1 MICRHCSSQDMFNL
15 VDLGTSPPSNAY
27 ISDESINS
35 GEKWFPLKIN
45 ICSKCFLC
53 QTEDYSSG
61 EELFT
66 ENYAY
71 FSSFSQTM
79 LDHSKKYSLE
89 MIKKLNLNSNSMVIE
104 VAANDGYLL
113 QYFKE
118 KNIPCIGIEPTT
130 STANAA
136 RKKGIDIIE
145 DFFGVSLANIMIE
158 NRQSADL
165 IVGNNVLAHVPDIND
180 FVKGAAILLK
190 ESGVVT
196 YEIPYLVNLVKNN
209 LFDTIYHEHYSY
221 LTVNSIKNIFEA
233 NGLHLFDVEL
243 IDVHGGSLRV
253 FGEKI
258 DNSVKT
264 PLTLRAKK
272 IIENEKSEGFLSEDA
287 YKGFQEKAEKVKNDF
302 VSFLIEAKNMNKKV
316 IGFGAAAKGNTLIN
330 FSGIRADLISAVV
343 DSNPAK
349 QGKYL
354 PGSRI
359 PIINE
364 ETMKKEKP
372 DYLVIL
378 PWNLQK
384 EISNK
389 TKYIKEWNGKWVIAL
404 PELKIL

>member
-1 MICRHCSSQDMFNL
+1 MICRHCNSEDMFNL

-27 ISDESINS
+27 ISEENINS
-35 GEKWFPLKIN
+35 EEKWFPLKIN

-61 EELFT
+61 EELFA
-66 ENYAY
+66 EDYAY

-79 LDHSKKYSLE
+79 LDHSKKYSSE

-118 KNIPCIGIEPTT
+118 KNIPSIGVEPTT

-158 NRQSADL
+158 NGQSADL

-243 IDVHGGSLRV
+243 IEVHGGSLRV

-258 DNSVKT
+258 DNSAKT
-264 PLTLRAKK
+264 PLTRRAQK
-272 IIENEKSEGFLSEDA
+272 IIDNEKLEGFLSEDA

-302 VSFLIEAKNMNKKV
+302 VTFLIEAKNMNKKV

-389 TKYIKEWNGKWVIAL
+389 TKYIKEWNGKWVVAL

>member
-1 MICRHCSSQDMFNL
+1 MICRHCGSEDMFNL

-27 ISDESINS
+27 VLKENINS
-35 GEKWFPLKIN
+35 EEKWFPLKVK
-45 ICSKCFLC
+45 ICSECFLC

-61 EELFT
+61 EDLFT
-66 ENYAY
+66 EDYAY

-79 LDHSKKYSLE
+79 LDHSKQYSLE
-89 MIKKLNLNSNSMVIE
+89 MINNLNLDSNSLVVE

-118 KNIPCIGIEPTT
+118 KNIPSIGVEPTKSTADAARNKGIE
-130 STANAA
+130 
-136 RKKGIDIIE
+136 IIE
-145 DFFGVSLANIMIE
+145 EFFGVSLAKAMKE
-158 NRQSADL
+158 NNKSADL

-180 FVKGAAILLK
+180 FVKGASILLK

-221 LTVNSIKNIFEA
+221 LTVNSVKNIFEA

-243 IDVHGGSLRV
+243 IEVHGGSLRV
-253 FGEKI
+253 FGERSDKQ
-258 DNSVKT
+258 VKT
-264 PLTLRAKK
+264 PISERAHK
-272 IIENEKSEGFLSEDA
+272 IIDDEKLKGFLSKDA
-287 YKGFQEKAEKVKNDF
+287 YRGFQEKAEKVKNEF
-302 VSFLIEAKNMNKKV
+302 ITFLIEAKNMNKKV

-330 FSGIRADLISAVV
+330 FSGIRSDLISAVV
-343 DSNPAK
+343 DTNPAK

-359 PIINE
+359 PIIDE
-364 ETMKKEKP
+364 ETMKKLKP
-372 DYLVIL
+372 DYLIIL

-389 TKYIKEWNGKWVIAL
+389 TNYIKEWNGKWVVAL

>member
-1 MICRHCSSQDMFNL
+1 MICRHCSSEDMFNL

-27 ISDESINS
+27 IKDENINS
-35 GEKWFPLKIN
+35 EEKWFPLKIN

-61 EELFT
+61 EELFA
-66 ENYAY
+66 EDYAY

-118 KNIPCIGIEPTT
+118 KSIPCIGIEPTS

-158 NRQSADL
+158 NGQSADL
-165 IVGNNVLAHVPDIND
+165 IVGNNVLAHVPNIND

-253 FGEKI
+253 FGEKN
-258 DNSVKT
+258 DNAKKT
-264 PLTLRAKK
+264 PLTLRAQK
-272 IIENEKSEGFLSEDA
+272 IINNEKLEGFLSEDA
-287 YKGFQEKAEKVKNDF
+287 YKGFQEKTEKVKNDF
-302 VSFLIEAKNMNKKV
+302 VTFLIEAKNMNKKV

-330 FSGIRADLISAVV
+330 FSGIRSDLISAVV

-372 DYLVIL
+372 DYLIIL

-384 EISNK
+384 EIIDK
-389 TKYIKEWNGKWVIAL
+389 TKYIKDWNGEWVVAL